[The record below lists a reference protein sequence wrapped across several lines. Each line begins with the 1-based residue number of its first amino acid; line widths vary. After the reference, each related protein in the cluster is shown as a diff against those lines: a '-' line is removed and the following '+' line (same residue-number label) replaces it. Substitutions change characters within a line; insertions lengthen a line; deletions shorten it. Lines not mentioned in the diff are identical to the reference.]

1 MLGLFISTAY
11 AQEAGA
17 AAASGGGF
25 GAFMPLVVVF
35 AIFYFLIIRPQQKQ
49 QKKMRQMIADAKKGD
64 EVITNSGLH
73 GKIVELKDN
82 NVVMLQVANNVVMK
96 FERSSIQHIKGYET
110 DDKKKQTNQL
120 AKKNKA
126 A

>member
-1 MLGLFISTAY
+1 MLDLFISTAY

-17 AAASGGGF
+17 QAATGGGF

-35 AIFYFLIIRPQQKQ
+35 AIFYFLLIRPQQKQ
-49 QKKMRQMIADAKKGD
+49 QKKMRQMIADVKRGD

-82 NVVMLQVANNVVMK
+82 NVVMIQVANNVVMK
-96 FERSSIQHIKGYET
+96 FERSSIQHIKGYEL
-110 DDKKKQTNQL
+110 DDKKKQTNKIS
-120 AKKNKA
+120 KKNKA